1 MEHYDLMRETGNWR
15 RKRDIYEW
23 KKYLYSINKSENKEE
38 VLVIKFYNPN
48 NKSDIYLFYLW
59 SS

>member
-1 MEHYDLMRETGNWR
+1 MKLETEEEKGIFMNG
-15 RKRDIYEW
+15 